1 MKIKTSW
8 QGHSVKF
15 HVTLPVVD
23 SQLSLFI
30 VALNS
35 LPLVSLV
42 APGTLLCSVLLLY
55 GSPVLQ
61 CARGS
66 PRFYLLGNPPL
77 AHPWG
82 RDPPSA
88 SFISRPFFLAC
99 LILSSGF
106 LSPGYSFNTH
116 GSRAASVRGHPDPTP
131 GSVEPAT
138 LHLAHR
144 CLQGSTRSR
153 YPSFSPLLRCVPGP
167 KGPPQVKR
175 PRSLTPGHV
184 ATSKSFHTASLSLLA
199 SLRPQSFLGA
209 SPVAQSSTTSPPVR
223 VCLPLGHQNPNGI
236 STPAD
241 SLRRQPLLSK
251 ASGSPEPAAL
261 PVAAAP
267 IPGLPPVFFWG
278 RPYPVS
284 QSPCA
289 SAVRDLTWAPQP
301 PPAPLPLPESPLG
314 ASRCSVPSAHSPPR
328 FAAPRKAAASA
339 ACPDPRTPKSPT
351 GRFSTP
357 GSPQGPTHTRP
368 SPLVHARPPGRL
380 NLLPRPWPR
389 PRSRSCPLCYSG
401 AARIQ
406 WHSLR
411 APQLCAISPGPP
423 PAPPPPPESL
433 LGASRCSVPSAH
445 SPPRLAA
452 PRKAAA
458 SAACSDPR
466 TPKSPTGRFG
476 TPGVAAGA
484 HTRSAPSSGLAPQ
497 PGPHSARGRHDFD
510 FLLPGPSGA
519 KSSGV
524 RHLRVLGHAPNVTHV
539 SCRQTSC

>member
-1 MKIKTSW
+1 M
-8 QGHSVKF
+8 
-15 HVTLPVVD
+15 D
-23 SQLSLFI
+23 SQLSLFS
-30 VALNS
+30 VALNF

-42 APGTLLCSVLLLY
+42 APLLCSVLLLY

-77 AHPWG
+77 ARPRG

-99 LILSSGF
+99 LILTSGF
-106 LSPGYSFNTH
+106 LSPGYSFNPH
-116 GSRAASVRGHPDPTP
+116 GSRTTSIRGHPDPAP

-167 KGPPQVKR
+167 KGPPQVKW

-209 SPVAQSSTTSPPVR
+209 SSVAQSSTTSPPVGVR
-223 VCLPLGHQNPNGI
+223 LPLGHQNPNGI
-236 STPAD
+236 STPAR
-241 SLRRQPLLSK
+241 SLRRQPQLSS
-251 ASGSPEPAAL
+251 ASRSPHPAAL

-267 IPGLPPVFFWG
+267 ISGLPPVFFWG

-289 SAVRDLTWAPQP
+289 STVRDLTWAPPGPRQHLRRRRRARLV
-301 PPAPLPLPESPLG
+301 PPAVLCRPRTHHLDSRHHARPWPLPRAQTHGLRSPRW
-314 ASRCSVPSAHSPPR
+314 ADSAP
-328 FAAPRKAAASA
+328 
-339 ACPDPRTPKSPT
+339 
-351 GRFSTP
+351 P
-357 GSPQGPTHTRP
+357 GSPQGPTHARP

-380 NLLPRPWPR
+380 NLRPRPRPR
-389 PRSRSCPLCYSG
+389 PRSRYCPLCYSG
-401 AARIQ
+401 AARFQ

-411 APQLCAISPGPP
+411 ALQLCAISPGPP
-423 PAPPPPPESL
+423 GPRQHLRCCRRACSAPPAVLCRPCTHRFGSRHHARLRPLPRTQTRRLRSPRRADSAPPGSPQGPTHARPPPLVSPRSLDLIRPGEGTILTFYSPAPPE
-433 LGASRCSVPSAH
+433 
-445 SPPRLAA
+445 
-452 PRKAAA
+452 
-458 SAACSDPR
+458 
-466 TPKSPTGRFG
+466 
-476 TPGVAAGA
+476 
-484 HTRSAPSSGLAPQ
+484 
-497 PGPHSARGRHDFD
+497 
-510 FLLPGPSGA
+510 
-519 KSSGV
+519 
-524 RHLRVLGHAPNVTHV
+524 LRVQACAISGSLATPPTVNTVVPKKPNPAGP
-539 SCRQTSC
+539 CIYLFL

>member
-1 MKIKTSW
+1 M
-8 QGHSVKF
+8 
-15 HVTLPVVD
+15 D

-30 VALNS
+30 VALNF
-35 LPLVSLV
+35 LPLVSFV

-77 AHPWG
+77 ARPRG

-106 LSPGYSFNTH
+106 LSPGYSFNPH
-116 GSRAASVRGHPDPTP
+116 GSQATSVRGHPDPAP

-138 LHLAHR
+138 LHLAHL

-184 ATSKSFHTASLSLLA
+184 ATSKSFHTASLSFLA

-223 VCLPLGHQNPNGI
+223 VRLPLGHQNPNGI
-236 STPAD
+236 STPAR
-241 SLRRQPLLSK
+241 SLRRHPPLSS
-251 ASGSPEPAAL
+251 ASGSPQPAAL

-267 IPGLPPVFFWG
+267 ISGLPPVFFWG

-289 SAVRDLTWAPQP
+289 STVRNLTWAPPGPRQHLRRRRRARLV
-301 PPAPLPLPESPLG
+301 PPAVLCRPRTHHLDSRHHARLRPLPRAQTHGLRSPRW
-314 ASRCSVPSAHSPPR
+314 ADSAPP
-328 FAAPRKAAASA
+328 
-339 ACPDPRTPKSPT
+339 
-351 GRFSTP
+351 GL
-357 GSPQGPTHTRP
+357 PQGPTHARA

-380 NLLPRPWPR
+380 NLWPAQGR
-389 PRSRSCPLCYSG
+389 DLDPVP
-401 AARIQ
+401 
-406 WHSLR
+406 
-411 APQLCAISPGPP
+411 APCVIPGPP
-423 PAPPPPPESL
+423 ASSGTVSVRFSCARSHLGPLAPAST
-433 LGASRCSVPSAH
+433 S
-445 SPPRLAA
+445 
-452 PRKAAA
+452 AAA
-458 SAACSDPR
+458 GEPARRLPLFCAVRALTTSALGTTQGRGLCHVLRPADSEVPDGQIRHPR
-466 TPKSPTGRFG
+466 GR
-476 TPGVAAGA
+476 
-484 HTRSAPSSGLAPQ
+484 RR
-497 PGPHSARGRHDFD
+497 GPHTLGP
-510 FLLPGPSGA
+510 LL
-519 KSSGV
+519 
-524 RHLRVLGHAPNVTHV
+524 
-539 SCRQTSC
+539 